1 MMRKIFYRYIAAKFW
16 SPFLFAAGIFSALA
30 FLGDIFGH
38 MNDFARTAAPLKLI
52 LKYFMY
58 SLPFWTLVI
67 VPVAALLA
75 ALFVLAEMVSSG
87 EWVAGLSSGYKPRQ
101 MVAPVIACC
110 ALVALCHF
118 ALTETVAPNLRRKSE
133 FILERDISGNK
144 SYHGGIKTDM
154 VVRVADGIFLSAREF
169 NAPAGE
175 ITKAAMSVQLSGR
188 VSYQVEA
195 QSGRWDARRHQ
206 WIFYN
211 GVQRMFGRD
220 GKITSLRFDSWPSG
234 IAIEPQFMNVDKI
247 WSEDVTLYELVHRIA
262 MLNQI
267 GAPVLREELL
277 LQGKLAAPFVNFL
290 LCLVAIPFAVSVR
303 RGGKM
308 LHFTAAIGLAFFFWW
323 TTSVSQSAGELGT
336 LSPLVAAWLPV
347 AVFGG
352 LTTLL
357 FKKAGI

>member
-1 MMRKIFYRYIAAKFW
+1 
-16 SPFLFAAGIFSALA
+16 
-30 FLGDIFGH
+30 
-38 MNDFARTAAPLKLI
+38 
-52 LKYFMY
+52 
-58 SLPFWTLVI
+58 
-67 VPVAALLA
+67 
-75 ALFVLAEMVSSG
+75 
-87 EWVAGLSSGYKPRQ
+87 
-101 MVAPVIACC
+101 
-110 ALVALCHF
+110 
-118 ALTETVAPNLRRKSE
+118 
-133 FILERDISGNK
+133 
-144 SYHGGIKTDM
+144 
-154 VVRVADGIFLSAREF
+154 
-169 NAPAGE
+169 
-175 ITKAAMSVQLSGR
+175 
-188 VSYQVEA
+188 
-195 QSGRWDARRHQ
+195 
-206 WIFYN
+206 
-211 GVQRMFGRD
+211 MFGRD